1 MDRTQEMAER
11 QRHCRIGRLARVGL
25 VTSEMARIYRL
36 ARWKELDV
44 QEAKALV
51 SILATRRLRALRKR
65 TAPSRVGGNDRA
77 CEWIAATPDDCDLD
91 IRTLTPTKRKPRGDP
106 PTDAYGRPHRALYAH
121 IPARSYAWSAAGRR
135 LSAGILPGW
144 LPQNCRPA

>member
-11 QRHCRIGRLARVGL
+11 QRRCRIGRLARVGL
-25 VTSEMARIYRL
+25 VTSEMARIYRV

-91 IRTLTPTKRKPRGDP
+91 IRTLTPTKRKPRGERSR
-106 PTDAYGRPHRALYAH
+106 GFLALCV
-121 IPARSYAWSAAGRR
+121 G
-135 LSAGILPGW
+135 
-144 LPQNCRPA
+144 